1 MYDGC
6 INEAE
11 LKKLR
16 FNINDLLEEL
26 RLNGCHDISDVAVAV
41 LETSGKLSVI
51 PKDKARPV
59 TVEDLQLENVRH
71 DGLPCVIVSDGT
83 LNEGELTRAK
93 KDHIWL
99 TKELK
104 KRNIKSCGIATATYP
119 NYYFQENGK
128 KVRYAKVK
136 VPIELK

>member
-1 MYDGC
+1 M
-6 INEAE
+6 
-11 LKKLR
+11 
-16 FNINDLLEEL
+16 
-26 RLNGCHDISDVAVAV
+26 
-41 LETSGKLSVI
+41 ETSGKLSVI

-93 KDHIWL
+93 KDRIWL

-104 KRNIKSCGIATATYP
+104 KRNIKD
-119 NYYFQENGK
+119 
-128 KVRYAKVK
+128 VK
-136 VPIELK
+136 EIFVASLDAEDELFIQLKGEWRK